1 MPDPRQ
7 DEAGGESRVRLFCTL
22 ITAYLMA
29 VGLAFLVARALL
41 LRLLDALF

>member
-7 DEAGGESRVRLFCTL
+7 DEAGEETRVQRFCTL
-22 ITAYLMA
+22 IGAYLIV